1 MLEIYNEHVQDL
13 MVHPKRRPRGGLQIR
28 EDKAKGVYVESLT
41 TLPVSSYEDIENFIN
56 MGTSHRTIGATNMN
70 ATSSRAHTVTKISFK
85 QTIFENDKP
94 QNQKKSDIN
103 LVDLAG
109 SER

>member
-1 MLEIYNEHVQDL
+1 MI
-13 MVHPKRRPRGGLQIR
+13 HPQRRPKGGLHVR
-28 EDKAKGVYVESLT
+28 EDKGKGIYVDSLT
-41 TLPVSSYEDIENFIN
+41 TLPVNSYEDIENFIKL
-56 MGTSHRTIGATNMN
+56 GTSHRTIGATNMN
-70 ATSSRAHTVTKISFK
+70 ATSPRAHTVTKICFK
-85 QTIFENDKP
+85 QTIYINDKP